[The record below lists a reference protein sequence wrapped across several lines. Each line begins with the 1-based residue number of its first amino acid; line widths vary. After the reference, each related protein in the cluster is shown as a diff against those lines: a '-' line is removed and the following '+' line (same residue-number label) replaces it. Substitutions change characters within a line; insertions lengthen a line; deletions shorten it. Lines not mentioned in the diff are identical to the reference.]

1 MSILQIIKWLPK
13 VKRKPNAKCFD
24 TNLHQRIEH
33 AYDEIL
39 DPKWEYYY
47 KFNKH
52 AMATVDIINPIEYID
67 LCVFARGSGTVRNEL
82 DSCNKENVI
91 KYANL
96 MAQGELFPLCW
107 IDLISHGQEG
117 RHRAL
122 AAASLGVSRMPVVII
137 EPWNY
142 DAQHEE
148 FDFNK
153 NLVIEKDGNLI
164 DIKSKKHITTFYG
177 YPKSKKEAEEKLSY
191 FKE

>member
-13 VKRKPNAKCFD
+13 VKRKPNAKCFN

-52 AMATVDIINPIEYID
+52 AMATIERINPIEYLG
-67 LCVFARGSGTVRNEL
+67 LCVYARGGGSIKAEL

-107 IDLISHGQEG
+107 IDTITHRQEG

-122 AAASLGVSRMPVVII
+122 AAASLGVSQMPVVII
-137 EPWNY
+137 GPWDY
-142 DAQHEE
+142 DAQHNE
-148 FDFNK
+148 FEFNK
-153 NLVIEKDGNLI
+153 DLVIKKDGCLFNI
-164 DIKSKKHITTFYG
+164 RTKQRVTTFYG
-177 YPKSKKEAEEKLSY
+177 YPKNKKDAQEKLDY
-191 FKE
+191 FK

>member
-13 VKRKPNAKCFD
+13 VKRKPNAKCFS

-52 AMATVDIINPIEYID
+52 AMATIDSINPIEYLG
-67 LCVFARGSGTVRNEL
+67 LCVYARGQGSIKAEL
-82 DSCNKENVI
+82 DSCNKEYVI

-107 IDLISHGQEG
+107 IDTILHGQEG

-122 AAASLGVSRMPVVII
+122 AAASLGVRQMPVVII
-137 EPWNY
+137 EPWDY
-142 DAQHEE
+142 DAQHNE
-148 FDFNK
+148 FEFNK
-153 NLVIEKDGNLI
+153 DLAIEKDGCLFNI
-164 DIKSKKHITTFYG
+164 RTKQCVTTFYG
-177 YPKSKKEAEEKLSY
+177 YPKNKKDAQEKLDY
-191 FKE
+191 FK